1 MNELNKLSV
10 DELNELHA
18 HLQSAANILNS
29 DGLTLT
35 ELYANDCENA
45 LKLEC
50 MAIYVMG
57 ELSKRMKNKTN

>member
-1 MNELNKLSV
+1 MKNLSTEQLEELFM
-10 DELNELHA
+10 
-18 HLQSAANILNS
+18 HLRAAANILNEEK
-29 DGLTLT
+29 LTLT

-57 ELSKRMKNKTN
+57 ELAKRMKNKTN

>member
-1 MNELNKLSV
+1 MNELNRLSV
-10 DELNELHA
+10 DELNQLHT
-18 HLQSAANILNS
+18 HLQSAASILNS
-29 DGLTLT
+29 DELTLT

-50 MAIYVMG
+50 MAIYVMD